1 MKIGK
6 RIAKE
11 IVLKLS
17 DTIGQNINI
26 MDTNGVI
33 IASSDANREGKLHGG
48 ALKLIKENL
57 TEVIVESNEQFP
69 GSKNGINL
77 PVLFEGDV
85 VGVIGITG
93 DVSEVYKYGEIIKK
107 MTEILLLEERAKELN
122 VMEQKARDR
131 FFNEWLVDSLEIKSP
146 ARFEQLAADMSVDT
160 SLSYRVAALAPA
172 ANLSPDVDTL
182 TEISRRIRRSVSHS
196 LKADAFRTASHMIL
210 IFPDTKDEIIEKAL
224 GDVKAHIQSSF
235 SCEIKIG
242 VSDKGAVLHL
252 SDAHER
258 AVKALEFSMKSGLS
272 RAVSFYN
279 PYDINYLL
287 NGLDDKAKE
296 AFLSDLFK
304 DVTQEEKQS
313 AMEFAA
319 IYLEENGSLDKIA
332 ERLFV
337 HKNTVKYRI
346 NKLTQLTGV
355 DIRTCLGTYI
365 FMLSKMMTE

>member
-26 MDTNGVI
+26 MDTDGVI
-33 IASSDANREGKLHGG
+33 IASSDAKREGKLHGG

-77 PVLFEGDV
+77 PVMFEGDV

-131 FFNEWLVDSLEIKSP
+131 FFNEWLVDSLEVKSP

-172 ANLSPDVDTL
+172 EAFSPDVDTL
-182 TEISRRIRRSVSHS
+182 TEISRQIRRSVGRS

-210 IFPDTKDEIIEKAL
+210 IFPDTDDSTIERTLNEIKAKIL
-224 GDVKAHIQSSF
+224 SSF
-235 SCEIKIG
+235 ACEIKIG
-242 VSDKGAVLHL
+242 VSDKGAILHL

-258 AVKALEFSMKSGLS
+258 AVKALEFSIKSTS
-272 RAVSFYN
+272 ERAVSFYN

-287 NGLDDKAKE
+287 NGLDEKAKE

-304 DVTQEEKQS
+304 GVSLEEKKS
-313 AMEFAA
+313 AMEFAS
-319 IYLEENGSLDKIA
+319 IYLEENGSLDAIA
-332 ERLFV
+332 NRLFV
-337 HKNTVKYRI
+337 HKNTVKYRV
-346 NKLTQLTGV
+346 NKLTQITGV

>member
-146 ARFEQLAADMSVDT
+146 ARFEQFAADMSVDT

-182 TEISRRIRRSVSHS
+182 TEISRRIRRSVSRA

-304 DVTQEEKQS
+304 DTTQEDKKS
-313 AMEFAA
+313 AMEFAS
-319 IYLEENGSLDKIA
+319 IYLQENGSLDKIA